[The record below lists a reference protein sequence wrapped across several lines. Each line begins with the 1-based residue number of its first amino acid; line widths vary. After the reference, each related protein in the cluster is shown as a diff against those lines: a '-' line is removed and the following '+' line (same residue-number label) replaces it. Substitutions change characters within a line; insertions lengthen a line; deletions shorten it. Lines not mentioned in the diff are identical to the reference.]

1 MRENSMTICDFKKNR
16 VQSYEN
22 KLDIK
27 NRITLSEEIKVKID
41 KEDIFSI
48 NSFYR
53 WLPGVP
59 FPDNYPRIHI

>member
-1 MRENSMTICDFKKNR
+1 MILKKNR

-22 KLDIK
+22 KLDNK
-27 NRITLSEEIKVKID
+27 NMITLSEEIKVKID

-48 NSFYR
+48 ILFTAGTR
-53 WLPGVP
+53 VP

>member
-22 KLDIK
+22 KLDNK
-27 NRITLSEEIKVKID
+27 NIITLSEEIKVKID

-53 WLPGVP
+53 WLP
-59 FPDNYPRIHI
+59 